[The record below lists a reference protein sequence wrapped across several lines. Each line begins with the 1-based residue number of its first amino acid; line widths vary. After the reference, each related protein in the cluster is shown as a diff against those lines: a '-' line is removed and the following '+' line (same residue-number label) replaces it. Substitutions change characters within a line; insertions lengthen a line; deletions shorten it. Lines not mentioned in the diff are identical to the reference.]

1 MNLVGLGTNPEEW
14 ESSESSKR
22 LTFSKKNSQMVDFV
36 DVLEGLYKNQII
48 TLRYL
53 KDNRDNLT
61 KEEREECENIVKHI
75 GYLVDEHWNRLVN
88 VMENW
93 VKNEK

>member
-14 ESSESSKR
+14 KSSENSRK
-22 LTFSKKNSQMVDFV
+22 LEFGKKNSQVVDFV

-53 KDNRDNLT
+53 KNNRDNLT
-61 KEEREECENIVKHI
+61 KEEREECENIVEHI
-75 GYLVDEHWNRLVN
+75 GYLVDEHWSHLKN
-88 VMENW
+88 VVESW